1 MRAEQLEIDAFIRE
15 RISEDEVA
23 ALRVAGEVRRAR
35 ELREIVS
42 KRHILVFAQ
51 RHGGLLGD
59 SMLRFLAHTWAD
71 HADFVDEWTL

>member
-1 MRAEQLEIDAFIRE
+1 MRAQHLEIEAFIRE
-15 RISEDEVA
+15 RISEDELA
-23 ALRVAGEVRRAR
+23 ALRIASEIKRAR
-35 ELREIVS
+35 ELREIVG

-71 HADFVDEWTL
+71 HADFSDEWTL